1 MKKPFC
7 NSHFIVCLC
16 VHWRSNL
23 HHIINLL
30 KRYKLPSNFLCT
42 YAEHRQNSLQHW
54 YGKKFRSQHVLMLYV
69 HVGSGRA
76 SGLYFNWLHFF
87 TGYLIFVCDC
97 CRNFL
102 LPIGAVG
109 RNSFTA
115 QREKLQNVYRKRNH
129 FEGFGVQQTCWEFH
143 WAKIEKLFFLS
154 VAMCTTTLH
163 YWKIN
168 NKSTHLGAWILR
180 KIIYIRPEGK
190 VFPFNNKQTQQS
202 FV

>member
-1 MKKPFC
+1 MC
-7 NSHFIVCLC
+7 WCCMCMS
-16 VHWRSNL
+16 
-23 HHIINLL
+23 
-30 KRYKLPSNFLCT
+30 
-42 YAEHRQNSLQHW
+42 
-54 YGKKFRSQHVLMLYV
+54 
-69 HVGSGRA
+69 VGSGEWIVFQLA
-76 SGLYFNWLHFF
+76 SLF

-154 VAMCTTTLH
+154 ATKCTTTLH

-190 VFPFNNKQTQQS
+190 VFSVQQTDITVVRLNCKYFSTQS
-202 FV
+202 CRREGCRGGPPVAKKK